1 MYDHKI
7 GNKQFEINKLGLIA
21 QRHSELEK
29 NVGYVNTELKDM
41 KAKVNGVQ
49 ERVEFINNEYED
61 QAKEVWL
68 FKKLSVELLM

>member
-1 MYDHKI
+1 
-7 GNKQFEINKLGLIA
+7 
-21 QRHSELEK
+21 
-29 NVGYVNTELKDM
+29 M

-68 FKKLSVELLM
+68 FKKLSVELSM